1 MIPGI
6 LTSLSIQL
14 LKKWVSSFLDSTL
27 FNYWVTLGPLLKD
40 RILKKKTLQKTL
52 TPKKNTEKQSLVA
65 LAISIA

>member
-40 RILKKKTLQKTL
+40 RILKKKNFAKNANA
-52 TPKKNTEKQSLVA
+52 KKKY
-65 LAISIA
+65 